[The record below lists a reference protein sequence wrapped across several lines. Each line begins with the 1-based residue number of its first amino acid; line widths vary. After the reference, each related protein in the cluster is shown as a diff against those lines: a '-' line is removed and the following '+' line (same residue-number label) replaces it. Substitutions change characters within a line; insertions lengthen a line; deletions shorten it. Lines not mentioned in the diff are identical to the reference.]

1 MVMRPAGTITNAG
14 MPACAP
20 YAASDELV
28 LPVDAHA
35 IAVAP
40 QRFACVTATV
50 MPRSLNEPDGLNPSC
65 FINKFFTPANFEIA
79 GRSSNGVLPSGWL
92 TMSASLIGRTSSR
105 NLHTPE
111 RPAADPRIAAMLTR
125 LSKRFCNSSL
135 HRAGMAGVISSRP
148 PHLEHVASA
157 VRSLNFSP
165 HVAHAIVIPVLF
177 MLSLM
182 KSPRAINHSTRLPQS
197 RRVRRQD
204 QK

>member
-14 MPACAP
+14 IPACAP

-40 QRFACVTATV
+40 HRLACVTATV
-50 MPRSLNEPDGLNPSC
+50 MPRSLNDPVGLNPSC
-65 FINKFFTPANFEIA
+65 FINKFFTPANLEMA

-111 RPAADPRIAAMLTR
+111 RPAGDPRIAPILTR

-135 HRAGMAGVISSRP
+135 QSAGKAGVISSRP

-165 HVAHAIVIPVLF
+165 HAAHAIVMPVLL

-182 KSPRAINHSTRLPQS
+182 KSPRAINRLVHQP
-197 RRVRRQD
+197 R
-204 QK
+204 